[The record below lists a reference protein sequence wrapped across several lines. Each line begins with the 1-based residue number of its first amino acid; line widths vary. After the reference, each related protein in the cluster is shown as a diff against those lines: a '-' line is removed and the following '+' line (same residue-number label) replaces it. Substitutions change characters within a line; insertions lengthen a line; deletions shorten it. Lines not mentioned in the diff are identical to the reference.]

1 MRNSFKHVFL
11 NPLVSITFI
20 IGILVSF
27 ILFFLISN
35 TIQKSNDLEFQYY
48 LKRQAVSIQNELNL
62 NLYALNA
69 LKIHYGGIK
78 GVTRKEFKRFSSS
91 IMVNQEGIAALSWIP
106 RITNENRVNYV
117 KQRKQELGS
126 QFLIK
131 EKSSDGKMV
140 SARIKD
146 EYYPVDF
153 IEPLTGNE
161 KAQGFDLSS
170 NATRLE
176 TLKEA
181 VSKNI
186 MVATSRINLVQEN
199 NIKQYGFLVATPVWN
214 NDNNKI
220 LEGYFTGVFKISNII
235 NTAIKNNE
243 LYSSMLDIWL
253 MDTTKEEKELLF
265 KNSTEEF
272 LPQSST
278 TINVAEKTWTLYAK
292 PSLKFKEE
300 NTSFIPLFVLLFSL
314 FLTFLIA
321 YFISRKA
328 IESIQLEDILDL
340 KTKDLV
346 ATNKKLESLL
356 YMFDKKVI
364 ASRTNKEG
372 IITYATDAFSKIS
385 GFSKEELIGQN
396 HRIVKHPDMDAK
408 VYNELWKTISSG
420 HNFIGELK
428 NKRKDGS
435 FYWVDEIIF
444 PEIDEG
450 EIIGYFSIREDISA
464 KKEVENFNDTL
475 SIKIDK
481 AILENQ
487 KKDQLLLQQSKLAS
501 MGEMIGA
508 VAHQWRQPLN
518 SLAIKLQFIE
528 DDFEDGIID
537 AKYLNTYT
545 NESMELVDFMSKTID
560 DFRNFFNIDKRK
572 TSFDVHSKIE
582 ETINILSAQLEK
594 HNVKINISKNSF
606 SVFGHASE
614 FQQVVLNIVN
624 NAKDAFVE
632 NNIINRTIN
641 IEIDSDGNDG
651 FIKVID
657 NAGGIPQDV
666 IDRIFEPYFTTKEQ
680 GKGTGLGLYMSKMII
695 EDNMNG
701 TLEVDSS
708 TEGVVF
714 IIKIGVDDGK

>member
-27 ILFFLISN
+27 ILFYLISN

-131 EKSSDGKMV
+131 EKSSDGKMI

-170 NATRLE
+170 NVTRLE

-186 MVATSRINLVQEN
+186 MVATSRIKLVQEN

-214 NDNNKI
+214 NDNNTI

-243 LYSSMLDIWL
+243 LYSLMLDIWL
-253 MDTTKEEKELLF
+253 MDTTKKEKELLF

-300 NTSFIPLFVLLFSL
+300 NTSYIPLFVLLFSL

-708 TEGVVF
+708 TDGVVF

>member
-27 ILFFLISN
+27 ILFYLISN

-117 KQRKQELGS
+117 KQRKQELGP

-131 EKSSDGKMV
+131 EKSSDGKMI

-186 MVATSRINLVQEN
+186 MVATSRIKLVQEN

-214 NDNNKI
+214 NDNNTI

-243 LYSSMLDIWL
+243 LYSLMLDIWL
-253 MDTTKEEKELLF
+253 MDTTKKEKELLF

-300 NTSFIPLFVLLFSL
+300 NTSYIPLFVLLFSL

-708 TEGVVF
+708 TDGVVF